1 MPRKSSEQPSAEPRM
16 VAVDNIVGLAEI
28 AERTGSTPHAVWNW
42 TKRYDGDHPFP
53 KPIAIASGRP
63 VYDWAEVEE
72 WNNNWVRSKGGWH
85 THKSQREGTKKT
97 APRRQ
102 FMEGDDDGT
111 RPSRAKKATA
121 KRVAKRPAAKP
132 AEKVASVTP
141 IRRARRSRA
150 AK

>member
-1 MPRKSSEQPSAEPRM
+1 MPRKSEHPSTTPRM

-53 KPIAIASGRP
+53 KPIATASGRP

-72 WNNNWVRSKGGWH
+72 WNNNWTRSKGGWH
-85 THKSQREGTKKT
+85 THKTQRTTAKKT
-97 APRRQ
+97 TPRRQ

-111 RPSRAKKATA
+111 RSNRAKKTTA
-121 KRVAKRPAAKP
+121 KRTAKRAASKP
-132 AEKVASVTP
+132 AQKVATVTP
-141 IRRARRSRA
+141 IRRARRARTRT
-150 AK
+150 

>member
-1 MPRKSSEQPSAEPRM
+1 MPRKSEHPSTTPRM

-53 KPIAIASGRP
+53 KPIAVASGRP
-63 VYDWAEVEE
+63 VYDWVEVEE

-85 THKSQREGTKKT
+85 THKTQRDGTKKS

-102 FMEGDDDGT
+102 FMEGDDDDS
-111 RPSRAKKATA
+111 RPARAKKTTA
-121 KRVAKRPAAKP
+121 KRTTKRAASKP
-132 AEKVASVTP
+132 AEHLAPVTP

-150 AK
+150 RKA